1 MQSGTNVLG
10 HFLFLKLLY
19 PLLAA
24 SSSPSS
30 LSRMVWTSSSVQLYF
45 SPPVKYVTLEDGD
58 ARRKMNVGQLYYQ
71 SKFCSVLLLFRVART
86 SLNDGMVAIVVDP
99 GNIKSDRLQRHLP
112 SIAQRTMVCINIY

>member
-1 MQSGTNVLG
+1 
-10 HFLFLKLLY
+10 
-19 PLLAA
+19 
-24 SSSPSS
+24 
-30 LSRMVWTSSSVQLYF
+30 
-45 SPPVKYVTLEDGD
+45 
-58 ARRKMNVGQLYYQ
+58 MNVGQLYYQ